1 VEYRKDKLLS
11 DSLGKIVSIFY
22 NDTFES
28 VSFKVGTFLD
38 FDNSNLKI
46 LENSN
51 SRPTLIPRDKC
62 IRIEVAGEEE
72 Q

>member
-1 VEYRKDKLLS
+1 MEYRKDKLLS
-11 DSLGKIVSIFY
+11 ESLGKTISVYY
-22 NDTFES
+22 NDTLAS

-38 FDNSNLKI
+38 FDSSNLKI

-51 SRPTLIPRDKC
+51 NRPTIIPRDKC
-62 IRIEVAGEEE
+62 IRIEVAKEAE